1 MDYYVL
7 GLNFGQ
13 WFLTEDYCEKLLAH
27 WKEKDEWLNKPPHC
41 KANQFVVPRYMRGDP
56 RNQAIII
63 REDGWNPHST
73 SSSFSIAAIRF
84 TNATMSKLNRSHSSN
99 AKVYSFIP
107 VHQLPKDA
115 PHKYDAFFE
124 PLVAEIEDLYID
136 GEQFFLRQLS
146 IVILLVMTSPH

>member
-1 MDYYVL
+1 
-7 GLNFGQ
+7 
-13 WFLTEDYCEKLLAH
+13 
-27 WKEKDEWLNKPPHC
+27 
-41 KANQFVVPRYMRGDP
+41 MRGDP

-73 SSSFSIAAIRF
+73 SSSYSIAAIRF

-115 PHKYDAFFE
+115 PHKYIAFFE
-124 PLVAEIEDLYID
+124 LLVAEIEDLYIVFFKAAVD
-136 GEQFFLRQLS
+136 GYSPSDDFPTLR
-146 IVILLVMTSPH
+146 VVAP